1 MAVSDQR
8 VAPLTF
14 GQLSVWRDVEDLPAD
29 RAHEA
34 NVADVW
40 TVPSDVPAHQILTAF
55 ESLTRRHESL
65 RIRYDDGPHGLRMIL
80 PGRADRAP
88 VQVLRED
95 VLREDAEHTLKAVV
109 DAELST
115 AVNLSVGPGWRAAVV
130 AGPESTAVVVL
141 SHHITADAWATKLMR
156 KDFQCLLAEPN
167 QALDPVPGLLD
178 WAKEQRAA
186 TEQRLR
192 QRARVL
198 AYFEKIVVADEALA
212 AVKED
217 DQSPAVQATLLSCE
231 LRDAAAQIAAT
242 ARTSIGSVVLAAAIR
257 AFAGHLGVERLA
269 VDIMASNRTSKLSR
283 LLLTSMNQWA
293 PALFERLA
301 SYPLTEAAVIVQ
313 HTTLDASRH
322 GEYDVDELRQLR
334 HDLLGSTAKASALA
348 VNFVPEPPTSPVN
361 TAGDRE
367 RVMITRPFTVLY
379 AQPCYIKIYDQNPDL
394 LIWIT
399 SRLAG
404 DAGTAVKIMMSLRDD
419 LMTAATR

>member
-1 MAVSDQR
+1 M
-8 VAPLTF
+8 
-14 GQLSVWRDVEDLPAD
+14 
-29 RAHEA
+29 
-34 NVADVW
+34 
-40 TVPSDVPAHQILTAF
+40 
-55 ESLTRRHESL
+55 
-65 RIRYDDGPHGLRMIL
+65 
-80 PGRADRAP
+80 
-88 VQVLRED
+88 
-95 VLREDAEHTLKAVV
+95 
-109 DAELST
+109 ST
-115 AVNLSVGPGWRAAVV
+115 
-130 AGPESTAVVVL
+130 
-141 SHHITADAWATKLMR
+141 
-156 KDFQCLLAEPN
+156 
-167 QALDPVPGLLD
+167 
-178 WAKEQRAA
+178 
-186 TEQRLR
+186 
-192 QRARVL
+192 
-198 AYFEKIVVADEALA
+198 
-212 AVKED
+212 
-217 DQSPAVQATLLSCE
+217 
-231 LRDAAAQIAAT
+231 
-242 ARTSIGSVVLAAAIR
+242 AIR

-334 HDLLGSTAKASALA
+334 RDLLGSTAKASALA

-367 RVMITRPFTVLY
+367 RVIITRPFTVLY

>member
-14 GQLSVWRDVEDLPAD
+14 GQLSVWRDVEDLPID

-34 NVADVW
+34 NLADVW
-40 TVPSDVPAHQILTAF
+40 TVPREVHPHRIVTAF
-55 ESLTRRHESL
+55 EGLTRRHEGL
-65 RIRYDDGPHGLRMIL
+65 RIRYDDGPRGLRMIL

-88 VQVLRED
+88 VR

-109 DAELST
+109 DAELAA
-115 AVNLSVGPGWRAAVV
+115 AVDLSVGPGWRAAVV

-141 SHHITADAWATKLMR
+141 SHHITTDAWAT
-156 KDFQCLLAEPN
+156 
-167 QALDPVPGLLD
+167 
-178 WAKEQRAA
+178 
-186 TEQRLR
+186 
-192 QRARVL
+192 
-198 AYFEKIVVADEALA
+198 
-212 AVKED
+212 
-217 DQSPAVQATLLSCE
+217 
-231 LRDAAAQIAAT
+231 
-242 ARTSIGSVVLAAAIR
+242 
-257 AFAGHLGVERLA
+257 
-269 VDIMASNRTSKLSR
+269 
-283 LLLTSMNQWA
+283 NQWA

-322 GEYDVDELRQLR
+322 GEYDVDELAQLR

-348 VNFVPEPPTSPVN
+348 VNFVAEPPTSPVN

-367 RVMITRPFTVLY
+367 QVMITRPFTVLY

-419 LMTAATR
+419 LTTAATR

>member
-40 TVPSDVPAHQILTAF
+40 TVPSDVPVHRIVTAF
-55 ESLTRRHESL
+55 EGLTQRHEGL
-65 RIRYDDGPHGLRMIL
+65 RIRYDVGPHGLRMIL
-80 PGRADRAP
+80 PDRVDGAP

-95 VLREDAEHTLKAVV
+95 AERTLEAVV

-115 AVNLSVGPGWRAAVV
+115 AVNLSIGPGWRAAVV

-141 SHHITADAWATKLMR
+141 SHHITTDAWATKLIR
-156 KDFQCLLAEPN
+156 KDFHCLLAEPQ

-178 WAKEQRAA
+178 WAQEQRAA

-192 QRARVL
+192 QRAKVL
-198 AYFEKIVVADEALA
+198 AYFEKIVAADEALA

-217 DQSPAVQATLLSCE
+217 EQSPAVQATLLSCE
-231 LRDAAAQIAAT
+231 LRDAAAQIAAA

-257 AFAGHLGVERLA
+257 AFAGHLGVDRLA

-334 HDLLGSTAKASALA
+334 HDVLGSTAKASALA
-348 VNFVPEPPTSPVN
+348 VNFVPEPPMSPVN

-419 LMTAATR
+419 LTTAATR